1 MTWYLVI
8 FGLVIFVA
16 SEWNLVRFS
25 IIPWR
30 LFQIPFVASTY
41 ARTNA
46 ISRAREAT
54 ITETS
59 PDRNG
64 DDQNSNMSKR
74 QNASHYHSGITVAW
88 SRFYES
94 SQQRYA
100 NVATVT
106 WLARH
111 FETVKFPIT
120 SSPRARPS
128 NWAKA
133 ELYRYKIVAVS
144 LHKTHI
150 CVVKSLVKI
159 AAVSWHSLRRVIKP
173 APGQNAGQKDEK
185 LHT

>member
-1 MTWYLVI
+1 MKITCKIFPAFRLTFAFCPFEMT
-8 FGLVIFVA
+8 
-16 SEWNLVRFS
+16 
-25 IIPWR
+25 
-30 LFQIPFVASTY
+30 
-41 ARTNA
+41 RTLL
-46 ISRAREAT
+46 
-54 ITETS
+54 
-59 PDRNG
+59 
-64 DDQNSNMSKR
+64 KL
-74 QNASHYHSGITVAW
+74 W

-128 NWAKA
+128 NWANA
-133 ELYRYKIVAVS
+133 ELYRYKVVAVS

-159 AAVSWHSLRRVIKP
+159 AAVSWHSLRRFIKP
-173 APGQNAGQKDEK
+173 APGHELLINCWTMFYNINQLGQDSHTKIIA
-185 LHT
+185 LHILWQRYTDNGELSVFL

>member
-1 MTWYLVI
+1 MICFSVLLFLAILLVDVVCI
-8 FGLVIFVA
+8 
-16 SEWNLVRFS
+16 S
-25 IIPWR
+25 WR
-30 LFQIPFVASTY
+30 LIEIQPIETTLLPGSAVFSV
-41 ARTNA
+41 
-46 ISRAREAT
+46 REGKHAHNVGHLLT
-54 ITETS
+54 HT
-59 PDRNG
+59 
-64 DDQNSNMSKR
+64 
-74 QNASHYHSGITVAW
+74 W

-111 FETVKFPIT
+111 FETVKFSIT

-128 NWAKA
+128 NWANA

-159 AAVSWHSLRRVIKP
+159 AAVSWHSLRRFIKP
-173 APGQNAGQKDEK
+173 APDNAVYTAIWMATGQPVQSLIQTMQTLQAIVVN
-185 LHT
+185 L

>member
-1 MTWYLVI
+1 MHTLLIVDWYPLNSINSTWLIVLYTKIVPDWL
-8 FGLVIFVA
+8 
-16 SEWNLVRFS
+16 
-25 IIPWR
+25 
-30 LFQIPFVASTY
+30 
-41 ARTNA
+41 
-46 ISRAREAT
+46 AT
-54 ITETS
+54 LTLI
-59 PDRNG
+59 R
-64 DDQNSNMSKR
+64 
-74 QNASHYHSGITVAW
+74 

-128 NWAKA
+128 NWANA

-150 CVVKSLVKI
+150 CVVKLLVKI
-159 AAVSWHSLRRVIKP
+159 AAVSWHSLRRFIKP
-173 APGQNAGQKDEK
+173 APALETQ
-185 LHT
+185 HTRGDITDNVRCSVVAQLWKIWF